1 MMHHNKKD
9 KIINVTKGQQLMYV
23 IKEVKKIQDDPNFN
37 TYIEFIIDEAD
48 MSKFIMIIRPTDG
61 LYKDLTMHFELTVP
75 EGYPAPGH
83 PIKAIC
89 SDNIYHPNIFEGGYL
104 CLTYDGVGNLD
115 TGFKETLENLVIAI
129 KYLFEH
135 PGNYG
140 YGKKM
145 PEHMHDTIKKN
156 VDQYRMRIKVDKIPK
171 NSSDKLYKAKEI
183 YGDTINESLLQI
195 KNWESYLPTSC
206 LTDIKKHRYYMFTLG
221 GRKIMNLEKLENVIS
236 QVIRDPRF
244 RFDTAPNIAFLDDE
258 KHLQQIITPSTP
270 FSIVLTKFKRIL
282 YPNDIIWDPI
292 NECFNSNI
300 SFDKFF
306 LNCIRG
312 MYRENNDMIIM
323 CNISIRSN
331 YKFAFTCQKKT
342 NDNYSVLQSQ
352 EKLINNRKEYIMT
365 IDQYICN
372 LMAANNSL
380 IVDFNNGSNN
390 DSNNDCSDQ
399 YINPSNPLWF
409 YISFSCMIVGK
420 DLAKMFTNIA
430 YRLNPIDKSS
440 PYVTLNHVPPFIR
453 DVTETSIRLLTDDE
467 LKLISTDTDDSDS
480 SKLNNDD
487 YYDIE
492 LASKYLAST
501 AEQTGL
507 DLSNVRFLS

>member
-1 MMHHNKKD
+1 
-9 KIINVTKGQQLMYV
+9 
-23 IKEVKKIQDDPNFN
+23 
-37 TYIEFIIDEAD
+37 
-48 MSKFIMIIRPTDG
+48 
-61 LYKDLTMHFELTVP
+61 
-75 EGYPAPGH
+75 
-83 PIKAIC
+83 
-89 SDNIYHPNIFEGGYL
+89 
-104 CLTYDGVGNLD
+104 
-115 TGFKETLENLVIAI
+115 
-129 KYLFEH
+129 
-135 PGNYG
+135 
-140 YGKKM
+140 
-145 PEHMHDTIKKN
+145 
-156 VDQYRMRIKVDKIPK
+156 
-171 NSSDKLYKAKEI
+171 
-183 YGDTINESLLQI
+183 
-195 KNWESYLPTSC
+195 
-206 LTDIKKHRYYMFTLG
+206 MFTLG